1 MWQELKRICELQPAY
16 SSKNTLAMQERGRIL
31 RKEVKPAIESM
42 QGHLA
47 PKLGKFG
54 QDFLVEASDGV
65 GRKTELP
72 WVRFASTSMSPAATE
87 GFYFVMH
94 FSTDGSAVH
103 LTIGSGSS
111 KYKGGSFVERTDAE
125 IDTNTAWAR
134 SIILEEFGTLNPFID
149 EHDFGA
155 RRPLPKSFERATV
168 VSKRIPCEDLEKTG
182 FEEILR
188 LAAER
193 LRGIY
198 EAQSSGR
205 DLTPADQDEAAIGTI
220 INPNSSAGRRQG
232 LGLSA
237 PAKRAVELRAMEL
250 ARQHLEGDGFKVHD
264 RSSNHPFDLEAFK
277 DDTTIKVEVK
287 GTTSDSADAILMTR
301 NEVDLH
307 TKEKGSTCLII
318 VSRIRLLKSEGG
330 YEAKEGVLEA
340 LMGWDIGQW
349 SCEPTA
355 FRVIRPIEND

>member
-16 SSKNTLAMQERGRIL
+16 SSKNTPAMQERGKIIREQL
-31 RKEVKPAIESM
+31 RPAIEGM
-42 QGHLA
+42 QGQLA
-47 PKLGKFG
+47 PLLGPFG

-72 WVRFASTSMSPAATE
+72 WVRFASESMSPAATE
-87 GFYFVMH
+87 GFYFVVH

-111 KYKGGSFVERTDAE
+111 KYKGGSFVERTGAE
-125 IDTNTAWAR
+125 IDANTAWAR
-134 SIILEEFGTLNPFID
+134 SIILEGFGTLSPFVD

-168 VSKRIPCEDLEKTG
+168 VSKKIPFDDLETTD
-182 FEEILR
+182 FETILR

-193 LRGIY
+193 LRTIY

-205 DLTPADQDEAAIGTI
+205 DVAPADQDEVAIEAI
-220 INPNSSAGRRQG
+220 INPNRSGGRRQG
-232 LGLSA
+232 WGLPA

-250 ARQHLEGDGFKVHD
+250 ARQHLEEDGFEVKD
-264 RSSNHPFDLEAFK
+264 RSAKHPFDLEASK
-277 DDTTIKVEVK
+277 DGATIKVEVK
-287 GTTSDSADAILMTR
+287 GTTSDRAEAILMTR

-307 TKEKGSTCLII
+307 AKEKGSTCLII
-318 VSRIRLLKSEGG
+318 VSRIRLQKCEGEYEAEGG
-330 YEAKEGVLEA
+330 DLEA
-340 LMGWDIGQW
+340 LMGWDIDEW
-349 SCEPTA
+349 SREPTA
-355 FRVIRPIEND
+355 FRVIRPVANE